1 MSSRAPPGQV
11 RAVGPPV
18 GPWFGTG
25 PDRGIALVFVV
36 AGIIGLLVTGLALLS
51 RPYRRLSA
59 VYAAGST
66 DPVPDPIS
74 AG

>member
-1 MSSRAPPGQV
+1 MTDERGADV
-11 RAVGPPV
+11 L

-36 AGIIGLLVTGLALLS
+36 AGIVGLLVTGLALLS

-59 VYAAGST
+59 VYAEGSAE
-66 DPVPDPIS
+66 PVPDPATS
-74 AG
+74 TVA